1 MEKKAG
7 RLFAA
12 WSLAAAL
19 CLLGGVPAQASEF
32 QRIDI
37 QEGTGITSDANSM
50 PEDAREADKEKE
62 LSLNVKRL
70 TVKVG
75 GSKKLT
81 AEGSLAGA
89 ADKKVSW
96 YSSNKKVAKVK
107 NGKVTGISVGNATI
121 TAKAGGKKASCRVK
135 VTLSRKAK
143 RAIQAY
149 RRYLRQDWIEWSD
162 NPYKGKYQQDEF
174 RFVIADVNAD
184 GVPELVLSNIGQPS
198 HYEGYEAVYC
208 YRDKEIR
215 ELTRNDK
222 IKCYYPKTGYVVTQY
237 FGMGYHSFYYKI
249 SEDGTVSQMG
259 SEDIQVT
266 DAPKDAYWYWDKQEV
281 TESQFYQLVEKS
293 AGKDPVEIEESDF
306 SANTEANRKNMAK
319 LIKF

>member
-7 RLFAA
+7 RLLLA
-12 WSLAAAL
+12 WALAAAL
-19 CLLGGVPAQASEF
+19 CLLGCVPVQALEFRRVDREEGAGVTLG
-32 QRIDI
+32 D
-37 QEGTGITSDANSM
+37 DSM
-50 PEDAREADKEKE
+50 PEEGRKAAEDKE
-62 LSLNVKRL
+62 LSLSEKRL

-75 GSKKLT
+75 GSKKLSV
-81 AEGSLAGA
+81 ASQAGSREE
-89 ADKKVSW
+89 KVSW
-96 YSSNKKVAKVK
+96 RSSNKKVAKVK

-135 VTLSRKAK
+135 VTLSRKAR
-143 RAIQAY
+143 RAIRAY

-162 NPYKGKYQQDEF
+162 NPYKGKYQQDKF
-174 RFVIADVNAD
+174 RFVIADINAD
-184 GVPELVLSNIGQPS
+184 GVPELLLSNIGQPS

-208 YRDKEIR
+208 YRGKEIR
-215 ELTRNDK
+215 ELIRNDK
-222 IKCYYPKTGYVVTQY
+222 IKCYYPKTGYVVSQY
-237 FGMGYHSFYYKI
+237 FGMGYHSFYYRI

-259 SEDIQVT
+259 SEDTQVT

-293 AGKDPVEIEESDF
+293 AGKKPVEIEESDF

>member
-1 MEKKAG
+1 MEKKAV

-19 CLLGGVPAQASEF
+19 CLLGGVPVQASEF

-37 QEGTGITSDANSM
+37 QEGTGITSDADAM
-50 PEDAREADKEKE
+50 PEDARKDDKEKR

-70 TVKVG
+70 AVKVG
-75 GSKKLT
+75 GSKKLV

-89 ADKKVSW
+89 ADIKVSW

-135 VTLSRKAK
+135 VTLSRKAR

-162 NPYKGKYQQDEF
+162 NPYKSKYQQDNF
-174 RFVIADVNAD
+174 RFVIADSMRTECRNWYSLILAS
-184 GVPELVLSNIGQPS
+184 PPIT
-198 HYEGYEAVYC
+198 
-208 YRDKEIR
+208 RDMKRYIVIVTRRSGSLPGMIR
-215 ELTRNDK
+215 
-222 IKCYYPKTGYVVTQY
+222 
-237 FGMGYHSFYYKI
+237 
-249 SEDGTVSQMG
+249 
-259 SEDIQVT
+259 
-266 DAPKDAYWYWDKQEV
+266 
-281 TESQFYQLVEKS
+281 
-293 AGKDPVEIEESDF
+293 
-306 SANTEANRKNMAK
+306 
-319 LIKF
+319 